1 MGWHS
6 VHCTQGSV
14 IPLPEHQ
21 VDGGGC
27 ARQAGVLGL
36 TKTVAREF
44 SSRNILCNAVAPGF
58 VASDMTAAIDPKY
71 EAAIL
76 KNIPLGATPRRLPR
90 PAHISTKLQR
100 DGYSNPGQEGL
111 CLARPSS
118 SGAPRVQSTLH
129 RH

>member
-1 MGWHS
+1 
-6 VHCTQGSV
+6 
-14 IPLPEHQ
+14 
-21 VDGGGC
+21 
-27 ARQAGVLGL
+27 
-36 TKTVAREF
+36 VAREF